1 MGKHQRTLL
10 VSWIGA
16 HDLKGLQGDSSG
28 PVIDTLDQVKPD
40 RTVLLYNYPEEA
52 VQPYLERVKVRYPDL
67 VLQAFPVSLSS
78 PVHYGDIYRAAEY
91 HLQQVLQPD
100 ENLALLLSPGTPA
113 MQAVWVLLGKTRFPA
128 LFYQASREQGVQQ
141 IDVPFDIAAEYIPA
155 ADKLSSRQLNQL
167 ALADAPENAAL
178 ADIITRNPQM
188 LMLKQQAQIL
198 AERDVPVLIY
208 GETGT
213 GKELFARAI
222 HNASDRRDR
231 PFVAVNCGAF
241 PAELIDSILFGHKKG
256 AFTGATSD
264 KPGVFAQA
272 NGGTLFL
279 DEFGELEPAV
289 QVRLLRVL
297 QDQRFT
303 PLGAVKEEQT
313 DLRLITA
320 TNRNLM
326 QEVAEGRFRE
336 DLFYRIAVGVLHLP
350 PLRSR
355 QGDLMLLADT
365 LLMSMAQQ
373 DHYLHNKKLSAEA
386 NNIILSH
393 SWPGNIREL
402 RSTLM
407 RAALWSQQDL
417 ISADDMKQA
426 LFKRPAEEH
435 SILNRDVSQGIDIKE
450 VVAGVERHYILKAL
464 EHTRYNKTDAA
475 RLLGMNHYQT
485 LSNRMD
491 KYGIELPQSA
501 EH

>member
-16 HDLKGLQGDSSG
+16 HDLDALKDEPPG
-28 PVIDTLDQVKPD
+28 PVIDTLNQVQSD
-40 RTVLLYNYPEEA
+40 RVVLLYNYPESK
-52 VQPYLERVKVRYPDL
+52 VLPYLERVKALHPGL
-67 VLQAFPVSLSS
+67 ALQAFSVPLSS

-91 HLQQVLQPD
+91 HLQQQVRPGEVLS
-100 ENLALLLSPGTPA
+100 LLLSPGTPA
-113 MQAVWVLLGKTRFPA
+113 MQAIWVLLGKTRFPA
-128 LFYQASREQGVQQ
+128 HFYQASREQGVQQ
-141 IDVPFDIAAEYIPA
+141 IEVPFDIAAEYIPA
-155 ADKLSSRQLNQL
+155 AEKLSTQQLTTL
-167 ALADAPENAAL
+167 ANDLPPEDAAF
-178 ADIITRNPQM
+178 ADIVTQNTQM
-188 LMLKQQAQIL
+188 QLLKQQAQIL
-198 AERDVPVLIY
+198 ADREVPVLIY

-222 HNASDRRDR
+222 HNASRRKDQ

-241 PAELIDSILFGHKKG
+241 PSELIDSILFGHKKG

-264 KPGVFAQA
+264 KPGVFQQA
-272 NGGTLFL
+272 DGGTLFL

-303 PLGAVKEEQT
+303 PIGGISEQQT
-313 DLRLITA
+313 DFRLITA

-326 QEVAEGRFRE
+326 QEVTEGRFRE

-350 PLRSR
+350 PLRNR
-355 QGDLMLLADT
+355 QGDLMLLADE
-365 LLMSMAQQ
+365 LLASMAQK

-386 NNIILSH
+386 KNIILNH

-435 SILNRDVSQGIDIKE
+435 SILNKDVSQGIDIQDICDE
-450 VVAGVERHYILKAL
+450 VQRHYILQAL
-464 EHTRYNKTDAA
+464 EHSTGIKTKAA
-475 RLLGMNHYQT
+475 QLLGLKNYQT
-485 LSNRMD
+485 LSNYMQRL
-491 KYGIELPQSA
+491 GLS
-501 EH
+501 